1 MSAMERDKRR
11 ELERL
16 AVERE
21 ALRQREEEVIDE
33 IRDIEWQ
40 IEQKQLKEQEDRQ
53 RLRDRMNDIAGM
65 ENPRKREIE
74 VARQRGE
81 QIALL

>member
-21 ALRQREEEVIDE
+21 ALRHREEEVIDE
-33 IRDIEWQ
+33 IRELEWQ
-40 IEQKQLKEQEDRQ
+40 
-53 RLRDRMNDIAGM
+53 M
-65 ENPRKREIE
+65 E
-74 VARQRGE
+74 
-81 QIALL
+81 